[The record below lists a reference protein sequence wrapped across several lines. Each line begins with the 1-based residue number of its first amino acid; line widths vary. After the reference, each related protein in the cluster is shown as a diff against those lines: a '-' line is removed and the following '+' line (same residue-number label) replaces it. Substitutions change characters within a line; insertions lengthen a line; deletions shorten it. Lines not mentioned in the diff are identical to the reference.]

1 MHLPAETDTVEE
13 KTKMNSKTTELKNGA
28 VTVID
33 GGKLRIHVYN
43 TKDAIDDQVIVVEKP
58 HIIRKGG
65 KGVVIELP
73 CFKDSIAEMTQYLE
87 DQGIEVEGKMVS
99 YHAAG
104 DSFLPDVKA
113 YMTESAH
120 KYNTV
125 GGGRGLITNFTGAFG
140 DAFDSTVTEDGERI
154 GAGKLSIAGIDMVI
168 NPDSD
173 AYEVEIPEMK
183 AVYMHMLGHDC
194 HSIVAGAGHAD
205 AIIANLKGYLDR
217 GFEIFLSAHYG
228 PETREDVETKIAYL
242 ENLKSIA
249 SGCSSAEEFKQKVN
263 EACPGYSGANY
274 LDMTAGFFFP
284 Q

>member
-120 KYNTV
+120 KYNPV

>member
-1 MHLPAETDTVEE
+1 
-13 KTKMNSKTTELKNGA
+13 MNSKTTDLKNGA
-28 VTVID
+28 VTIID

-58 HIIRKGG
+58 HMVRKGG
-65 KGVVIELP
+65 KAVVIELP
-73 CFKDSIAEMTQYLE
+73 CFKDSIAEMTQYLK
-87 DQGIEVEGKMVS
+87 DNGIEVEGKLVS

-104 DSFLPDVKA
+104 DTFLPDVKA

-168 NPDSD
+168 NPDND

-217 GFEIFLSAHYG
+217 GFEVFLSAHYG
-228 PETREDVETKIAYL
+228 PETRKDVQTKIDYL
-242 ENLKSIA
+242 EMLKAIA
-249 SGCSSAEEFKQKVN
+249 KECSSADEFKQKVN
-263 EACPGYSGANY
+263 ERCPGYTGANY

-284 Q
+284 SQ

>member
-1 MHLPAETDTVEE
+1 
-13 KTKMNSKTTELKNGA
+13 MNSMTMDLKNGT
-28 VTVID
+28 VTIID

-58 HIIRKGG
+58 HLIRKGG
-65 KGVVIELP
+65 RGIVIELP
-73 CFKDSIAEMTQYLE
+73 CFKESIAEMTQYLR
-87 DQGIEVEGKMVS
+87 DNSIDIEGKLVS

-120 KYNTV
+120 KYNTL
-125 GGGRGLITNFTGAFG
+125 GGGKGLIDNFAGIFG
-140 DAFDSTVTEDGERI
+140 DAFDSTITADGQRI
-154 GAGKLSIAGIDMVI
+154 GAGKLEIAGVDMVI
-168 NPDSD
+168 NPDND
-173 AYEVEIPEMK
+173 AYEVEIPGMK

-205 AIIANLKGYLDR
+205 AIIADLKGYLDR

-228 PETREDVETKIAYL
+228 PETRQDVQTKIDYL
-242 ENLKSIA
+242 KDLKTI
-249 SGCSSAEEFKQKVN
+249 AEECATADDFKQRVN
-263 EACPGYSGANY
+263 ERYVGYSGANY